1 MDTIEVAIAGEL
13 EHGSPLLLT
22 CGIACIP
29 PEAIEEYE
37 IVYRERRAPD
47 VMPGDL
53 LIVEPRTTAFTG
65 ELVVAFQGPNLYLGR
80 WWAKHGLRELRL
92 VPDESVEGEVDVAGV
107 VTVIVR
113 QS

>member
-1 MDTIEVAIAGEL
+1 MDTIDWEIAGEL
-13 EHGSPLLLT
+13 EHGQPLYVT
-22 CGIACIP
+22 ADTARIP

-37 IVYRERRAPD
+37 IVYRVRRAPD
-47 VMPGDL
+47 FLPGDL

-65 ELVVAFQGPNLYLGR
+65 ELVVAFQGPNMFLGR
-80 WWAKHGLRELRL
+80 WWAKHGLRELRRAPH
-92 VPDESVEGEVDVAGV
+92 VSEEGTFEVAGV